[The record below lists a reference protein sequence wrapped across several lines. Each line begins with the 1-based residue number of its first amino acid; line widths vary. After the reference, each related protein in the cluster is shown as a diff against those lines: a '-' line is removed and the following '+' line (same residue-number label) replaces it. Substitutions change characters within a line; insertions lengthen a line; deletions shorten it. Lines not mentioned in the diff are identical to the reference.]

1 MSAVSDSKPLNKDQ
15 KLAFIAA
22 WLGWAFDGLDG
33 FLYTLVAGPFVFSLM
48 THNGVKPEMADVTQ
62 KAAWIQGAFLIGW
75 ALGGAIFG
83 RIGDRIGRT
92 KTLTITILIYA
103 LFTGLGAVAFEW
115 WHLLIYR
122 FIAALGIGGEWAAGS
137 ALVTETLPPRYRYWA
152 GAILQS
158 AYMSGQIMAG
168 FAALWFSSVDHRYI
182 FLVGVIPAFFTLWLR
197 RHVAEPEEW
206 KSKRA
211 HNDLPLRAVFD
222 RRVIKTTIIATVV
235 SSVCITA
242 VWGLL
247 YFNLHAVREL
257 AGKAGYGKVEI
268 NKMVAWMTIIMAVV
282 NIFGNF
288 ACIAIIKSVG
298 VKKGMAM
305 IMALAGGGMYIY
317 STMTSLNDVR
327 NWYLVAIFFTGGIFA
342 LFPVYLPALFP
353 TLVRTTGAGFAYNF
367 GRVISAGGTF
377 VGGSL
382 VTQVHAPQQLMG
394 YLAIVFIPGILISF
408 VLPEFSQIKHPELG
422 EAVA

>member
-1 MSAVSDSKPLNKDQ
+1 MTAVSETQPLNRDQ

-33 FLYTLVAGPFVFSLM
+33 FLYTLVAGPFVASLL
-48 THNGVKPEMADVTQ
+48 THNGVKPDGSEVAQ

-92 KTLTITILIYA
+92 KTLTLTILIYA
-103 LFTGLGAVAFEW
+103 LFTGLGAVAVEW

-137 ALVTETLPPRYRYWA
+137 ALVTETLPQKYRYWA

-168 FAALWFSSVDHRYI
+168 FAALWFANVDHRYI
-182 FLVGVIPAFFTLWLR
+182 FIVGVLPAFFTLWLR
-197 RHVAEPEEW
+197 RHVSEPEEW
-206 KSKRA
+206 ATKRA
-211 HNDLPLRAVFD
+211 KHDLPLRAVFHPK
-222 RRVIKTTIIATVV
+222 VIKTTILATIV
-235 SSVCITA
+235 SSVCITTI
-242 VWGLL
+242 WGLL
-247 YFNLHAVREL
+247 YFNLQTLREI
-257 AGKAGYGKVEI
+257 AGREGIKPVQI
-268 NKMVAWMTIIMAVV
+268 NQMVAWQTVIMASV
-282 NIFGNF
+282 NILGNF
-288 ACIAIIKSVG
+288 ACIAIIRMMG
-298 VKKGMAM
+298 VRKGMAL
-305 IMALAGGGMYIY
+305 IMVLAMGGMYVY
-317 STMTSLNDVR
+317 SRMNTLADLA
-327 NWYLVAIFFTGGIFA
+327 NWYAVAIFFTGGIFA
-342 LFPVYLPALFP
+342 LFPIYFPALFP

-377 VGGSL
+377 VGGAL
-382 VTQVHAPQQLMG
+382 VSQMKSPQHLMAD
-394 YLAIVFIPGILISF
+394 LALVFIPGILICF
-408 VLPEFSQIKHPELG
+408 FLPEFNQIKHPELG